1 MVTTQRR
8 EPSTDEPVRPDRRPR
23 RPLATALSHLLRAG
37 FPLWERLG
45 VHVTPVHFYEPVPD
59 TRSLPATLWSARS
72 ELPGIDVN
80 DEGQRR
86 LLDRFLP
93 FKDEYD
99 AFPLRPTSDPSQYHL
114 ENGLFE
120 SVDAEVLY
128 SMVRSFKPGR
138 VFEIGSGYSTLVTA
152 QAILANTRED
162 PSYECELRSID
173 PYPSAVLAAG
183 LPGLTRQVPLPVQEV
198 AVSEFLEL
206 GDGDILFIDSS
217 HVLRIGSDVR
227 YEYLEVLPRL
237 RPGVLVHVHD
247 IFLPAEYPRDWVLG
261 QHRFWNEQYL
271 LQAFLI
277 GNSGFE
283 VLWGSSYMHL
293 THPDALQAAFASY
306 RREDRRPGSFWM
318 RRRPEP
324 GRGEGT
330 R

>member
-1 MVTTQRR
+1 MVTTQRQ
-8 EPSTDEPVRPDRRPR
+8 EPRPDEAAPPRRNR
-23 RPLATALSHLLRAG
+23 RPLAAAASRLLRAA

-59 TRSLPATLWSARS
+59 TRSLPETLWSCRS
-72 ELPGIDVN
+72 ELPGIDMN

-86 LLDRFLP
+86 LLSRFVT

-99 AFPLRPTSDPSQYHL
+99 AFPVRPTSDPSQYHL
-114 ENGLFE
+114 DNGLFE

-128 SMVRSFKPGR
+128 AMVRSFRPRR
-138 VFEIGSGYSTLVTA
+138 VFEIGSGHSTLVTA
-152 QAILANTRED
+152 QAIRANRRDD

-173 PYPSAVLAAG
+173 PYPSAVLAG
-183 LPGLTRQVPLPVQEV
+183 GVPGLTRQVPVPVQDV

-206 GDGDILFIDSS
+206 GEDDILFIDSS
-217 HVLRIGSDVR
+217 HVLRIGSDVQ

-247 IFLPAEYPRDWVLG
+247 VFLPAEYPREWVLD

-283 VLWGSSYMHL
+283 VLWGSSYMHF
-293 THPDALQAAFASY
+293 THPHALEAAFASY
-306 RREDRRPGSFWM
+306 RRGDRRPGSFWM
-318 RRRPEP
+318 RRRPEARESD
-324 GRGEGT
+324 G
-330 R
+330 